1 VTSEPTAT
9 ESQTGPAPALVT
21 TETTVTTSFEQSP
34 TSRPRTADAADSAAR
49 DRRDSW
55 RSWLGIAGVVGL
67 VAWFLWYKLPDF
79 RGLDQHRVGIVLNRD
94 FSLHY
99 PVLVAHVLAGSVALI
114 TLCVQ
119 ITPWMRRNHPRVH
132 RISGRLYVFAG
143 VLPCALLALVLDRL
157 TAFWEGNAGTA
168 VESLAWLGTTVMGYL
183 AARRRSWAQHRRWMT
198 YSFAIALG
206 FLWGAVAGAWF
217 SHASRAARHPVF
229 NPAYLFE
236 FVRWGGWMI
245 NLAIAQWWLERTGW
259 APRASVERA
268 ERANPASTVSPASP
282 TA

>member
-1 VTSEPTAT
+1 M
-9 ESQTGPAPALVT
+9 LVT
-21 TETTVTTSFEQSP
+21 TTFEQSP
-34 TSRPRTADAADSAAR
+34 PPTSQLSADAAAKGRA
-49 DRRDSW
+49 DSW
-55 RSWLGIAGVVGL
+55 RSWLGIAGVVGI

-79 RGLDQHRVGIVLNRD
+79 RGLDQHRVGIVLNRN

-99 PVLVAHVLAGSVALI
+99 PVLVAHVVTGSIALI
-114 TLCVQ
+114 TLCMQ
-119 ITPWMRRNHPRVH
+119 ITPWVRRNHPRVH

-143 VLPCALLALVLDRL
+143 VLPCTLLALLLDRL

-168 VESLAWLGTTVMGYL
+168 VESLAWLGATTMGYL

-206 FLWGAVAGAWF
+206 FLWGAIAGAWF
-217 SHASRAARHPVF
+217 SHASRAAGHPVF

-245 NLAIAQWWLERTGW
+245 NLVIAQWWLERTGW
-259 APRASVERA
+259 APKGARRDEP
-268 ERANPASTVSPASP
+268 ANPASTVSPASP
-282 TA
+282 AAS